1 MKLYKIL
8 RCVLVPIALLAGVS
22 LCGCA
27 ENTQR
32 IPFKE
37 AESMY
42 TIAYAYEDHGM
53 TQIDIT
59 EDVPWYDDL
68 EKLCKRINGLSEKKM
83 IPATDL
89 DWEKN
94 DDKLYIES
102 DEIVHNV
109 VLSIR
114 LPDSDPSDDVREYN
128 TTTIAIRT
136 LTDNRCFLGR
146 TDTWFALQEQADGT
160 ADTDQNN
167 TDEAWVYED
176 EVAWEMI
183 AELDAAMRETA
194 AEMAEVEKQET
205 E

>member
-1 MKLYKIL
+1 MKKFIL
-8 RCVLVPIALLAGVS
+8 FLVS
-22 LCGCA
+22 LIMFLFLIGCD
-27 ENTQR
+27 ETTQR

-37 AESMY
+37 AESIY

-59 EDVPWYDDL
+59 EDLPWYDDL
-68 EKLCKRINGLSEKKM
+68 EKLCRRINGLSEKKM
-83 IPATDL
+83 IPATDR
-89 DWEKN
+89 DWEKE

-114 LPDSDPSDDVREYN
+114 LPDSDPSDDVIEYN
-128 TTTIAIRT
+128 TATIAIRT

-146 TDTWFALQEQADGT
+146 TDTWFALREQADGT

-167 TDEAWVYED
+167 TNEAWVYED
-176 EVAWEMI
+176 KAAWEMI
-183 AELDAAMRETA
+183 AELDVAIRKTA
-194 AEMAEVEKQET
+194 GEMGKN
-205 E
+205 

>member
-1 MKLYKIL
+1 MKKFIL
-8 RCVLVPIALLAGVS
+8 VLVS
-22 LCGCA
+22 LILFLFLTGCG
-27 ENTQR
+27 ETTQR

-42 TIAYAYEDHGM
+42 AIAYAYEDHGM

-59 EDVPWYDDL
+59 EDMPWYDDL
-68 EKLCKRINGLSEKKM
+68 ENLCKRINGLSEKKM
-83 IPATDL
+83 IPATSL
-89 DWEKN
+89 DWEKDEN
-94 DDKLYIES
+94 KLYIES

-114 LPDSDPSDDVREYN
+114 LPDSDPSDDVIEYN
-128 TTTIAIRT
+128 TATIAIRT

-146 TDTWFALQEQADGT
+146 TDTWFALREQADGT

-176 EVAWEMI
+176 GAIWEMI

-194 AEMAEVEKQET
+194 AEMAEAEKQET